1 MNDRKAD
8 RTMAATA
15 AWSMLIVG
23 VTALILWLMGR
34 PFICTCGTVE
44 LWHGELNTAEDS
56 QQLLDWYSFTHVV
69 HGVLFYWALWL
80 LAKWFGWLK
89 PIRVRFLAAMLA
101 ESLWELIENTPL
113 IIERYRE
120 ATIALGYMGDSV
132 INSVSDIIC
141 MAIGFALAMR
151 LPVWVTVAVVVAMEV
166 ALLLVIRDNLA
177 LNILMLLFPSEA
189 IRSWQA
195 G

>member
-1 MNDRKAD
+1 M
-8 RTMAATA
+8 
-15 AWSMLIVG
+15 
-23 VTALILWLMGR
+23 
-34 PFICTCGTVE
+34 
-44 LWHGELNTAEDS
+44 
-56 QQLLDWYSFTHVV
+56 
-69 HGVLFYWALWL
+69 
-80 LAKWFGWLK
+80 
-89 PIRVRFLAAMLA
+89 
-101 ESLWELIENTPL
+101 
-113 IIERYRE
+113 
-120 ATIALGYMGDSV
+120 GYMGDSV